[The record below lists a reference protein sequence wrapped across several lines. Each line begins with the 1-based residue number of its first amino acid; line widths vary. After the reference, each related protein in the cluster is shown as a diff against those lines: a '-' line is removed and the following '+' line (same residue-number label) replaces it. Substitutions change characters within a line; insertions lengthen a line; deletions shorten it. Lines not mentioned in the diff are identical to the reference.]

1 MNHADLINDYYDWLI
16 GHVYDEDSNKY
27 DKLLCFL
34 FEEEF
39 VYTLK
44 MDVNRA
50 ADGED
55 LRYRFSK
62 ESSYTFPEIRLAMD
76 RPCSW
81 LEMLVALSLRCEES
95 IMEDDAIG
103 DRTGVWFWKM
113 IVNLGLSSLTNAR
126 FSRTDAVYCLDRFTN
141 HDYNFD
147 GSGGGLFVIR
157 NPRRDMRDTEIWYQ
171 LNWYLTQELKECG
184 YL

>member
-1 MNHADLINDYYDWLI
+1 MNHDDLINDYYDWLI

-113 IVNLGLSSLTNAR
+113 IVNLGLSGLTNNK
-126 FSRTDAVYCLDRFTN
+126 FSRTDAVLCVALAA
-141 HDYNFD
+141 
-147 GSGGGLFVIR
+147 
-157 NPRRDMRDTEIWYQ
+157 
-171 LNWYLTQELKECG
+171 
-184 YL
+184 